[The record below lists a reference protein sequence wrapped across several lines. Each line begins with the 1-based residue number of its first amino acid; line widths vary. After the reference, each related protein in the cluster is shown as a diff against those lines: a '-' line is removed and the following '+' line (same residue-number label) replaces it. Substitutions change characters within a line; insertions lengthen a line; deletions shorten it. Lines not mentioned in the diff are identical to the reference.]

1 MSKPKLIMHT
11 KVSGEIFLSIF
22 NSNKKMGEVPLGTI
36 PKDARAK
43 AKEFLEAVKACDDIL
58 DEIT

>member
-1 MSKPKLIMHT
+1 MKPKLVMHT

-22 NSNKKMGEVPLGTI
+22 NDNQKMGEVPLGSI
-36 PKDARAK
+36 PNAARKK
-43 AKEFLEAVKACDDIL
+43 AKEFVEAVRACDDII